1 MKYTDSEK
9 RLIKRLYKQDWYWLV
24 DYRENEIVSFL
35 IKEVRRA
42 RKTYK
47 QGYID
52 GHSEGWEE
60 GREELL

>member
-9 RLIKRLYKQDWYWLV
+9 RLIKRFEKKFGKGYDQFWFEKQD
-24 DYRENEIVSFL
+24 FL

-42 RKTYK
+42 YK
-47 QGYID
+47 NGYID
-52 GHSEGWEE
+52 GYSDGWED